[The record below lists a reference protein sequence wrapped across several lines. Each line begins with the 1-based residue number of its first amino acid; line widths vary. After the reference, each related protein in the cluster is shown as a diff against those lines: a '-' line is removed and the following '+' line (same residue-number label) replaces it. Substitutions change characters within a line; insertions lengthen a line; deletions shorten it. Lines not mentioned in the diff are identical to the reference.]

1 MVAFIRGLFFVPK
14 INQSIFFNPD
24 KGRSFRGLFLFLK
37 GINYEYKSPKLDF
50 NSKDQ
55 KHRRC
60 KIASA
65 SYK

>member
-1 MVAFIRGLFFVPK
+1 MVAFI
-14 INQSIFFNPD
+14 
-24 KGRSFRGLFLFLK
+24 RGLFLFLK

-50 NSKDQ
+50 NSKNQ